1 MVGWML
7 DPYPVQKADPEW
19 RIRQEPIGTKAKFWY
34 RQPGDTERQWLF
46 KYPKENTGEHW
57 AEKIA
62 SEIADVLA
70 IEHAKVELAVSEDQ
84 RGTVTES
91 FARGKRE
98 LALGNEVLAGRIH
111 GYNPNVKRHQS
122 MHTLSNILR
131 ALESIYRRRAK
142 KHKIKI
148 AEFIVLDAL
157 IGNTDRHHQNWGLLR
172 RRVGKDRWMSR
183 VAPSFD
189 HASSLGRELRDERR
203 DMLLEEDRVGSYAN
217 AKKGCGE
224 IYWLTDDRRGLNPLE
239 LVRRA
244 VSAYPGLFLPALEK
258 LERLNESKISDLVNR
273 VPDDWMS
280 PSARK
285 FAIALMCYNLERLGG
300 FSDE

>member
-1 MVGWML
+1 ML
-7 DPYPVQKADPEW
+7 DPYPILEVEPEW
-19 RIRQEPIGTKAKFWY
+19 RIEQEEPTGTKRKFWC
-34 RQPGDTERQWLF
+34 QKPGETERQWLF
-46 KYPKENTGEHW
+46 KYPRKNTGEHW

-70 IEHAKVELAVSEDQ
+70 IEHARVELAVFEDQ
-84 RGTVTES
+84 RGTATES
-91 FARGKRE
+91 FARGGRE
-98 LALGNEVLAGRIH
+98 LVHGNEVLARRIH
-111 GYNPNVKRHQS
+111 GYDPSLKRPQF
-122 MHTLSNILR
+122 MHTLPNIFQ
-131 ALESIYRRRAK
+131 ALDSIYAQRAK
-142 KHKIKI
+142 PSKLKI
-148 AEFIVLDAL
+148 AELVVLDAV

-189 HASSLGRELRDERR
+189 HASSLGRELSDKERERR
-203 DMLLEEDRVGSYAN
+203 LSENLVGSYAERGHG
-217 AKKGCGE
+217 A
-224 IYWLTDDRRGLNPLE
+224 IYWSGDETCKPRRLE

-244 VSAYPGLFLPALEK
+244 VSTYPGLFLPALEK

>member
-1 MVGWML
+1 MVRWML
-7 DPYPVQKADPEW
+7 DPYPVLKVEPGW
-19 RIRQEPIGTKAKFWY
+19 RIEQEPIGTKEKFWY
-34 RQPGDTERQWLF
+34 RLPGDTERQWLF
-46 KYPKENTGEHW
+46 KYPQEKTGQHW

-62 SEIADVLA
+62 SEIAGVLS
-70 IEHAKVELAVSEDQ
+70 IEHAKVELAVFEDQ

-91 FARGKRE
+91 FVPEDQE
-98 LALGNEVLAGRIH
+98 LTHGNEVLTRGIH
-111 GYNPNVKRHQS
+111 SYDSGFKHHQA
-122 MHTLSNILR
+122 MHTLSNILQVLDSVCAPR
-131 ALESIYRRRAK
+131 AQIAK
-142 KHKIKI
+142 LKI
-148 AEFIVLDAL
+148 AEFVVLDAV

-172 RRVGKDRWMSR
+172 EYVGKDRWIRR

-203 DMLLEEDRVGSYAN
+203 DMLLEEDRVGSYAE
-217 AKKGCGE
+217 KGRGA
-224 IYWLTDDRRGLNPLE
+224 IYWSGDETRGPSPLE
-239 LVRRA
+239 LVRCA
-244 VSAYPGLFLPALEK
+244 VSAYPALFLPALEK

-273 VPDDWMS
+273 VPDTWMS